1 MSKIIL
7 ITGASSGFGQMT
19 AYALADAGHT
29 VYASMRNV
37 GGRNAERVV
46 AAARYSA
53 EHGVDLRTVELD
65 VQDQE
70 SADRAIASVIEDA
83 GRLDVLVHN
92 AGHMVLGAA
101 EAFTPEQYA
110 QQYDVNVLGTQ
121 RVNRAALPHMRAA
134 RSGLLVWVSSTSVR
148 GGTPPWLAPYFA
160 GKAAMESLAISYA
173 GELAPWGI
181 DTSIVAPG
189 VFGAGTNHFKN
200 SGHPD
205 DAAVARAYAEGPTAD
220 LQDRVAKGH
229 AKVSPD
235 DSDPQDVARAIVRV
249 VDLPAGKRPFHVT
262 VDPADMGYEV
272 MAAMGDRIRAD
283 VMRTMGIGDILSPAK
298 AENPSSPILS
308 ERN

>member
-160 GKAAMESLAISYA
+160 AKAAMESLAISYA

-189 VFGAGTNHFKN
+189 VFGASTNHFKN

-249 VDLPAGKRPFHVT
+249 VDLPTGKRPFHVT